1 MMKEFKLLKPKR
13 LASGKLNYRK
23 GQNSSVKGARTRQ
36 KRINFKKLK
45 IHEII
50 SKHQFE
56 EDIIKEWD
64 KVNGNRDLWTLTGK
78 ENNQDK
84 VYVQYNGLNCT
95 ICILIQ
101 N

>member
-1 MMKEFKLLKPKR
+1 MKEFKLLKPKR

-50 SKHQFE
+50 
-56 EDIIKEWD
+56 KEWD

-78 ENNQDK
+78 ENN
-84 VYVQYNGLNCT
+84 
-95 ICILIQ
+95 
-101 N
+101 